1 MAQRTAF
8 LYPGQGT
15 LPREVIPAPAD
26 FETLYG
32 RAAEAGLSL
41 REWIVEG
48 DTERLTRTD
57 AAQPAIFLDSVVRTA
72 VLKAAGV
79 VPEAV
84 AGHSLGEYPALVAA
98 GVLSADAAL
107 RLVLRRGALMC
118 GIPGGMAAVVRL
130 DLEAVRALCRE
141 VGPEVHVANHNGP
154 TQVVVSGSDVGLE
167 ALAKA
172 VASRGGQTLPLRVS
186 GPFHSPFMRPAED
199 ALAPEIARTPF
210 AAPRV
215 PIVSSV
221 SGAAEHDTARLRA
234 LLATQI
240 TSCVRWVDVLRALGG
255 LGITLAV
262 EVGPGNVLTN
272 LGRRAT
278 ERIRFVTYKE
288 AVDGAL
294 CG

>member
-1 MAQRTAF
+1 MAQRVAF

-15 LPREVIPAPAD
+15 LPREVVPAPAD
-26 FETLYG
+26 LEALYDL
-32 RAAEAGLSL
+32 AAEAGLPL

-48 DTERLTRTD
+48 NTERLTCTD
-57 AAQPAIFLDSVVRTA
+57 AAQPAIFLDSVVRTDL
-72 VLKAAGV
+72 LKVAGV
-79 VPEAV
+79 VPDVV

-98 GVLSADAAL
+98 GVVAAEGAL
-107 RLVLRRGALMC
+107 RLVLRRGALMS
-118 GIPGGMAAVVRL
+118 GIPGGMAAVVKL
-130 DLEAVRALCRE
+130 DLEAVRSLCRE
-141 VGPEVHVANHNGP
+141 IGPEVHIANHNGP
-154 TQVVVSGSDVGLE
+154 TQVVVSGSAAGLE
-167 ALAKA
+167 TLAKA
-172 VASRGGQTLPLRVS
+172 VKSQGGQALPLQVS

-210 AAPRV
+210 SVPRV

-221 SGAAEHDTARLRA
+221 SGARESDTTRLRA

-240 TSCVRWVDVLRALGG
+240 TSCVRWMDVLAALDV
-255 LGITLAV
+255 LGTTHAV

-294 CG
+294 

>member
-1 MAQRTAF
+1 MAQRVAF

-15 LPREVIPAPAD
+15 LPREVVPAPAD
-26 FETLYG
+26 LEALYG
-32 RAAEAGLSL
+32 LAAEAGLSL
-41 REWIVEG
+41 REWILEG
-48 DTERLTRTD
+48 NTERLIRTD

-72 VLKAAGV
+72 FLKAAGV
-79 VPEAV
+79 VPNLV

-98 GVLSADAAL
+98 GVLAAEDAL
-107 RLVLRRGALMC
+107 RLVLRRGALMS
-118 GIPGGMAAVVRL
+118 GIPGGMAAVVKL
-130 DLEAVRALCRE
+130 DLEAVRTLCRE
-141 VGPEVHVANHNGP
+141 IGPEVHVANHNGR
-154 TQVVVSGSDVGLE
+154 TQVVVSGSAVGLE
-167 ALAKA
+167 TLAKV
-172 VASRGGQTLPLRVS
+172 VASRGGQTLPLQVS

-210 AAPRV
+210 AVPRV

-221 SGAAEHDTARLRA
+221 SGAAEHDTTRLRA
-234 LLATQI
+234 LLAAQI
-240 TSCVRWVDVLRALGG
+240 TSCVRWMDVLDGLEALGT
-255 LGITLAV
+255 TLAV

-294 CG
+294 

>member
-1 MAQRTAF
+1 MAQHVAF

-15 LPREVIPAPAD
+15 LPPEVVPAPAD
-26 FETLYG
+26 LEALYG
-32 RAAEAGLSL
+32 LAAEAGLSL
-41 REWIVEG
+41 REWILEG
-48 DTERLTRTD
+48 DTERLIRTD

-72 VLKAAGV
+72 LLETAGI
-79 VPEAV
+79 VPGIV

-98 GVLSADAAL
+98 GVLAAEDAL
-107 RLVLRRGALMC
+107 RLVLRRGALMS
-118 GIPGGMAAVVRL
+118 GIPGGMAAVVKL
-130 DLEAVRALCRE
+130 DLEAVRTLCRE
-141 VGPEVHVANHNGP
+141 IGPEVHVANHNGR
-154 TQVVVSGSDVGLE
+154 TQVVVSGSAVGLE
-167 ALAKA
+167 TLAKV
-172 VASRGGQTLPLRVS
+172 VAGRGGQTLPLKVS

-210 AAPRV
+210 AVPRV

-221 SGAAEHDTARLRA
+221 SGAAEHDANRLRT

-240 TSCVRWVDVLRALGG
+240 TSCVRWMDVLDALEALGT
-255 LGITLAV
+255 TLAV

-294 CG
+294 